1 MSIKHLKLQC
11 RSRAHLAQEAR
22 RQMALIN
29 QCCGRNGR
37 KDWRPFT
44 FAISI

>member
-22 RQMALIN
+22 RQMALMN
-29 QCCGRNGR
+29 QCRSRNGR

-44 FAISI
+44 FANSI

>member
-37 KDWRPFT
+37 KDRRPFT
-44 FAISI
+44 FANSI